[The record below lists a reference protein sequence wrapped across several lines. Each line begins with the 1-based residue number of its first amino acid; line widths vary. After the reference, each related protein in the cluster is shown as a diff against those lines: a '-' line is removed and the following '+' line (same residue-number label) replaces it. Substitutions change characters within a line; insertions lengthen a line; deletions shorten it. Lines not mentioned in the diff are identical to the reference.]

1 MTENTHF
8 KIDELEVRHEV
19 ASAGQL
25 IVTFSGRHLQG
36 AMIPGSEVYQ
46 RYDETFD
53 GFLSHID
60 LIVQQCES
68 QKYAV
73 IEVHIEGL
81 DQVMSRTRQTIYR
94 LIQRVQ
100 PHAGEIRIFGSD
112 KTPPQREHWNMTK
125 IFVRKVG
132 EISKEGDAALVMVEV

>member
-1 MTENTHF
+1 MTSKSYF

-19 ASAGQL
+19 VDAGQL
-25 IVTFSGRHLQG
+25 IVDFSGRHLQG

-53 GFLSHID
+53 DFLSHID

-68 QKYAV
+68 EKYSV
-73 IEVHIEGL
+73 VEVHIEGL

-100 PHAGEIRIFGSD
+100 SYTSEVRIYGSD
-112 KTPPQREHWNMTK
+112 KTPPQREHWNMTR
-125 IFVRKVG
+125 IFVRKVA
-132 EISKEGDAALVMVEV
+132 EISKEGDAALVMVEI